1 MTTRFRGLLASFAVR
16 FIMFANRAGVEDR
29 TTILASLRALI
40 SRLGLTDAEF
50 LSLAANVVA
59 QELPPPAS
67 RGPSARTPIRD
78 NNGWNE
84 EHEFRAWRKLFE
96 IEMEERLVRAH
107 KDYNESVQSGLNS
120 AVQLLSAIVTGLG
133 TVSLVLFSTTR
144 EEYVLHNSSTGES
157 DVEIFERKLGDTGIF
172 SVRWWFDIAITLA
185 SLLATGLSGVAGRR
199 ATRTGELT
207 RQCEA
212 FMNSR
217 QDLIKRYRQAL
228 EAPLADR
235 KSYKDFRESVR
246 DLETREDQ
254 FVGRTLSNT
263 QRFFALYTIRLWD
276 RPAYHRYF
284 RFCVVCALPPRSNPL
299 APPLVMRR
307 SDLSPRASQT
317 KTAISVA
324 VSASTCLTFCS
335 GLSSKSS
342 SFRRTASRRRCC
354 FTNFPASSC
363 ARTSATW
370 SSNLARTGSHQ
381 QRWRCDGNIEC
392 GRSTLQ
398 TSRI

>member
-1 MTTRFRGLLASFAVR
+1 
-16 FIMFANRAGVEDR
+16 MFANRAGVEDR

-40 SRLGLTDAEF
+40 SRLGLTDAEV

-67 RGPSARTPIRD
+67 RGPSARTPTRQGSAPID
-78 NNGWNE
+78 DKGWNE

-133 TVSLVLFSTTR
+133 TVSLVLFSTAR
-144 EEYVLHNSSTGES
+144 EEYVLHNSSTGAS

-212 FMNSR
+212 FMHSR

-284 RFCVVCALPPRSNPL
+284 RFCVVCALPPRSNPQ

-317 KTAISVA
+317 KTAISAA
-324 VSASTCLTFCS
+324 VSASTCSTFCS
-335 GLSSKSS
+335 DLSSKSS

-354 FTNFPASSC
+354 FTNFQASSC

-381 QRWRCDGNIEC
+381 QRWRCDGNIER
-392 GRSTLQ
+392 GRSMLQ